1 MQNDDLEKQ
10 FEKWQLQLRKGVLI
24 YMVLVLLDQDEMYG
38 YALISSLAKKLETDM
53 AEGTIYPLLNRMV
66 RRGIVT
72 FDWRIMGQV
81 TDAKTILR
89 LVKEINR
96 YQKIRINSVFTGHG
110 RGAEFMRKLAEQNH
124 GVFVWHR

>member
-1 MQNDDLEKQ
+1 VHDDDLENQ

-38 YALISSLAKKLETDM
+38 YALISALAKKLETDM

-72 FDWRIMGQV
+72 FDWRIMESGP
-81 TDAKTILR
+81 ARKY
-89 LVKEINR
+89 
-96 YQKIRINSVFTGHG
+96 YQISDSGRELLSRMHDYWQSVNTSLQGST
-110 RGAEFMRKLAEQNH
+110 ND
-124 GVFVWHR
+124 

>member
-1 MQNDDLEKQ
+1 VQNDDLEKQ

-66 RRGIVT
+66 RSEIVT
-72 FDWRIMGQV
+72 FDWRIMESGP
-81 TDAKTILR
+81 ARKY
-89 LVKEINR
+89 
-96 YQKIRINSVFTGHG
+96 YQISDSGRELLSQMHDHWQSVNVSLQGP
-110 RGAEFMRKLAEQNH
+110 KDD
-124 GVFVWHR
+124 

>member
-1 MQNDDLEKQ
+1 VEDNDLENQ

-24 YMVLVLLDQDEMYG
+24 YMVLVLLDIDEMYG

-72 FDWRIMGQV
+72 FDWRIMESGPARKYYQISDSGRELLSRMHDYWQSV
-81 TDAKTILR
+81 DLSLQGTTDD
-89 LVKEINR
+89 
-96 YQKIRINSVFTGHG
+96 
-110 RGAEFMRKLAEQNH
+110 
-124 GVFVWHR
+124 

>member
-66 RRGIVT
+66 RCEIVT
-72 FDWRIMGQV
+72 FDWRIMESGP
-81 TDAKTILR
+81 ARKY
-89 LVKEINR
+89 
-96 YQKIRINSVFTGHG
+96 YQISESGRELLKRMHDYWHSVNISLQGS
-110 RGAEFMRKLAEQNH
+110 RDD
-124 GVFVWHR
+124 